1 MLNEYQTQS
10 WNLQQEMREDVMR
23 LQDRLAESESQAA
36 RSWQRQGLRIK
47 SCEGCCRGLQQ
58 RKEWRTMWGETTDG
72 SGHALRVSSS
82 QGSVPDQQTR
92 VRQLRGGGGI
102 DTLRNHSVT

>member
-36 RSWQRQGLRIK
+36 RSWHRQGLRIK

-58 RKEWRTMWGETTDG
+58 RKEWRTMWG
-72 SGHALRVSSS
+72 
-82 QGSVPDQQTR
+82 
-92 VRQLRGGGGI
+92 
-102 DTLRNHSVT
+102 